1 MDKINSLIKDLDSII
16 KALNNIEKADIDD
29 LESVRKDITF
39 IGKKL
44 DILNEEYK
52 EDSTETDSPEA

>member
-52 EDSTETDSPEA
+52 EDSTETDPSEA